1 MNIELPEISIVIVA
15 YNSKKYLDSCLTSI
29 KHQTIYDSNKIEVI
43 FIDNGSFDGSISE
56 IQRNYKWVSTVR
68 NLKNVGFA
76 AALNMGIHYASG
88 DYILLMNH
96 DVILE
101 RDYLEKALKK
111 MKQDKHIAAL
121 TGKIYQYDFN
131 HSGKTAI
138 FDTVG
143 VFAMVDREILSA
155 RGSRDIGQFEDPRE
169 IFSVRNICGFYR
181 KRALEDVRINDEYFD
196 ENFFLYLED
205 VDLCWRLHLYGWK
218 VYFLPSMVAHHC
230 MDNIKKKNIVAYK
243 KREKRY
249 FMVNERF
256 MVWKNEFIGNMLRD
270 VFILLRKRF
279 IKRSIL
285 FSGWI
290 SGWIEYL
297 KKLPSSLKKR
307 RIIMKKKR
315 ISNVEIRRWFIG
327 KGSGKYNLYKSKS
340 LEIYAKYPPIY

>member
-1 MNIELPEISIVIVA
+1 MNIELPEISVIIVG

-29 KHQTIYDSNKIEVI
+29 KHQTIYDPNKIEVI

-68 NLKNVGFA
+68 NMKNVGFA
-76 AALNMGIHYASG
+76 AALNMGIHYSSG
-88 DYILLMNH
+88 DFVLLMNH

-101 RDYLEKALKK
+101 KDYLEKALKK

-121 TGKIYQYDFN
+121 MGKIYQYDFN

-155 RGSRDIGQFEDPRE
+155 RGSKDVGQFEDAQE
-169 IFSVRNICGFYR
+169 IFSIRNICGFYR
-181 KRALEDVRINDEYFD
+181 KRALEDVRLEDEYFD
-196 ENFFLYLED
+196 EDFFLYLED

-218 VYFLPSMVAHHC
+218 VYFLPSLVAHHC
-230 MDNIKKKNIVAYK
+230 TDNIKKKNMVEYK
-243 KREKRY
+243 KQEKRY
-249 FMVNERF
+249 FMVNERL
-256 MVWKNEFIGNMLRD
+256 MLWKNEFLKNMFHD
-270 VFILLRKRF
+270 IFILLRKRY
-279 IKRSIL
+279 IKKSMF

-290 SGWIEYL
+290 SGWLGYF
-297 KKLPSSLKKR
+297 KKLPSAFKKR
-307 RIIMKKKR
+307 KIIMKKKR
-315 ISNVEIRRWFIG
+315 INRLEIRRWFIRT
-327 KGSGKYNLYKSKS
+327 KSSRYNLYKSKS